1 MSYQLYPSDL
11 TDREWPRIKSLIPPA
26 KPGGRPRTLDMR
38 MVLNAIFYVVRG
50 GIAGSLLPRE
60 YPNRKS
66 VYHYLRL
73 WRLDGTWQRIHDH
86 LRGDCRQAAG
96 RHRQPSAAILDSQ
109 SVKTTD
115 VGGPERGYDA
125 GKQIAGRKR
134 HVLVDCLGLVW
145 VAVVHAAGLQDYE
158 GARLVLAQVRSKF
171 SRLRHLWADSI
182 YERTGL
188 CSWVWQLRSR
198 RRLRL
203 EIVRRPN
210 TKGGFKVLPR
220 RWVVERTSGWL
231 MRCRRLSKDYEYL
244 PVTSEVM
251 IYLAMIRLMLR
262 RLEQV

>member
-1 MSYQLYPSDL
+1 
-11 TDREWPRIKSLIPPA
+11 
-26 KPGGRPRTLDMR
+26 MR

-50 GIAGSLLPRE
+50 GIAWSLLPRE

-66 VYHYLRL
+66 VYHYLRQ
-73 WRLDGTWQRIHDH
+73 WRIDGTWQRIHDH

-134 HVLVDCLGLVW
+134 HVLVDCLGLVL
-145 VAVVHAAGLQDYE
+145 VAVVHSAGLQDYE

-171 SRLRHLWADSI
+171 SRLRHLWADRI

-188 CSWVWQLRSR
+188 CSWVWQVRSR
-198 RRLRL
+198 RQLRL

-210 TKGGFKVLPR
+210 SKGGFKVLPR
-220 RWVVERTSGWL
+220 RWVVERTLGWL
-231 MRCRRLSKDYEYL
+231 MRFRRLSKDYE
-244 PVTSEVM
+244 
-251 IYLAMIRLMLR
+251 
-262 RLEQV
+262 